1 MRNFIDL
8 VSGVLTESTV
18 SEAPTRTRTKKPT
31 DQMSLEIDG
40 QSSKGELTTGR
51 ANTSVAGKA
60 EPKLPGKA
68 AGAERTKKSFK
79 GFNDAGAAAQDMAG
93 IRDMIGN
100 TQDEI
105 SDDEAAR
112 RAGIDSVGHTDGYRE
127 PPTPQNLP
135 AIINTAV
142 AASGMNIEPQWHMV
156 KHLPGYMQSGIRA
169 LGRQIFA
176 PFTDTP
182 IEEIQV
188 LSTLSNDDVEVKAM
202 MTWIKRNAVKDD
214 EAQIKFDNSPA
225 SRYGADV
232 QIWNAEGFT
241 FMVVKDPHGYYVY
254 GWPGGRGTQVADNHY
269 DAPRLR

>member
-1 MRNFIDL
+1 MRNFITL
-8 VSGVLTESTV
+8 IENALA
-18 SEAPTRTRTKKPT
+18 EAPRTKTKPPE
-31 DQMSLEIDG
+31 QMTLDIEG
-40 QSSKGELTTGR
+40 PSSKGDLTTTSGN
-51 ANTSVAGKA
+51 AHNSVAHGRDRA
-60 EPKLPGKA
+60 ANLPGKKQSKAQTKA
-68 AGAERTKKSFK
+68 AIKPMS
-79 GFNDAGAAAQDMAG
+79 AAAQDDMRG
-93 IRDMIGN
+93 IMQMVGD

-112 RAGIDSVGHTDGYRE
+112 RAGHDSVGHTDGMNE

-142 AASGMNIEPQWHMV
+142 AASGMHIEPKWHMV
-156 KHLPGYMQSGIRA
+156 RNLPGYMQSGIRA
-169 LGRQIFA
+169 LGRQLFG

-182 IEEIQV
+182 IEDIQV
-188 LSTLSNDDVEVKAM
+188 LSTLSNDDTEVKAM
-202 MTWIKRNAVKDD
+202 MTWIKRNGVKDD

-254 GWPGGRGTQVADNHY
+254 GWPGGRGTQVGH
-269 DAPRLR
+269 DAQPMARLR